1 MKLKVLKEELTFGLS
16 VVSRIATR
24 NPNLPILEGV
34 LLNAEKNSLSLTTT
48 DLEVGTKWWVLAKVE
63 KPGKVVIPA
72 RVVSDLVKLISD
84 RELQLESDKKSLLIK
99 YQNGE
104 NQIQGLEVND
114 FPLLPEAEGK
124 TSVWVD
130 SFKFCQGLK
139 QILYCVASSES
150 RPEIS
155 GVYLQFEAKRIIM
168 VATDSFRLAEKI
180 VEPVEKVQGDIK
192 KLTFILPVKT
202 AQQVIAVFET
212 MGKSIKIYLSPD
224 QMVFESDVDGASH
237 PQVQIVSR
245 LIEGTYPDY
254 QGVIPKSF
262 KTNVKLSRSQLLNK
276 IKAANLFSDQV
287 REVQLAIRPKEKK
300 VYIESRSTKIGKS
313 KASISATI
321 KGEDL
326 DISFNSK
333 YLIDVLSNLSN
344 EEIELKLNDGEKAG
358 LLKPAGDTFYRYVLM
373 PIKSA

>member
-1 MKLKVLKEELTFGLS
+1 MKLEILKDELTFGLG
-16 VVSRIATR
+16 VVSRIAIR

-34 LLNAEKNSLSLTTT
+34 LLSAEKNSLSLTTT

-63 KPGKVVIPA
+63 KPGQVVIPA
-72 RVVSDLVKLISD
+72 RIFSDLVKLISD
-84 RELQLESDKKSLLIK
+84 RKLQLESDQKSLLIE

-104 NQIQGLEVND
+104 NQIQGLEVGD

-124 TSVWVD
+124 TTVWVD

-139 QILYCVASSES
+139 QVLYCVASSES

-155 GVYLQFEAKRIIM
+155 GIYLQFEAKRITM
-168 VATDSFRLAEKI
+168 VATDSFRLAEKV
-180 VEPVEKVQGDIK
+180 VEPVEKMQGETK
-192 KLTFILPVKT
+192 KLIFILPVKT

-254 QGVIPKSF
+254 QGVIPKTF
-262 KTNVKLSRSQLLNK
+262 KTNVQLSRSQLLNK
-276 IKAANLFSDQV
+276 IKAANLFNDQV
-287 REVQLAIRPKEKK
+287 REVQLAVRTKEDK
-300 VYIESRSTKIGKS
+300 VYVESRSTKIGKN
-313 KASISATI
+313 KASIPATI
-321 KGEDL
+321 QGSDL

-333 YLIDVLSNLSN
+333 YLIDALSNLSS
-344 EEIELKLNDGEKAG
+344 EKVELKLNDGEKAG
-358 LLKPAGDTFYRYVLM
+358 LLKPVKDTSYCYVLM

>member
-99 YQNGE
+99 YQNGQ

-344 EEIELKLNDGEKAG
+344 EEIELKLNDGDKAG